1 MWGGAASA
9 QFARVAGEV
18 AVLPKKLAME
28 AAFLGRLVDAKP
40 TDEEINAAIDGI
52 AGHPHGRID
61 RLSQWIGISSRQLQ
75 RRFAT
80 GVGYGPKLFHSILR
94 FQRLLS
100 LSGLPGM
107 GGTHRKGYTPR
118 SRARS
123 ATSGN
128 PAPGYYSEM

>member
-18 AVLPKKLAME
+18 TVLTKKVAME
-28 AAFLGRLVDAKP
+28 AALLGRLVDANP
-40 TDEEINAAIDGI
+40 IDEEINAAIDGI

-80 GVGYGPKLFHSILR
+80 AVGYGPKLFHSILR
-94 FQRLLS
+94 FHRLLN
-100 LSGLPGM
+100 LSRLPDI
-107 GGTHRKGYTPR
+107 
-118 SRARS
+118 RAPHP
-123 ATSGN
+123 N
-128 PAPGYYSEM
+128 